1 MIITS
6 SGILIILTILTL
18 LGVLLSAAVII
29 SKLNASLKLK
39 MNIMNIIVIKNNSGL
54 PCKQFRINMI
64 NFFAKKLITQP
75 TNTAD
80 VAADFSGR
88 VIDSLS

>member
-1 MIITS
+1 
-6 SGILIILTILTL
+6 
-18 LGVLLSAAVII
+18 
-29 SKLNASLKLK
+29 
-39 MNIMNIIVIKNNSGL
+39 
-54 PCKQFRINMI
+54 MI